1 MPTLILTLLV
11 IALLLT
17 DKFRASYIFMG
28 GALAMV
34 LIGVVSIDDFLGSF
48 SNKAVMTIFVL
59 IYLTSIVHKHFP
71 LILLLDRLF
80 SKARSSRAFLL
91 QMTSS
96 VSLFSSV
103 MNNTPIV
110 ALFIPYVYQWGKKN
124 NVAPSKLLIPLSYA
138 AIFGGMITVIGT
150 STNLV
155 LNGFLLS
162 RGEQELGFL
171 DFFIPGLGVTLVGI
185 VFLTLFSRR
194 LLPEHTTKDEEPE
207 GVLRE
212 YLAETKLES
221 SSPIVGK
228 TVTEAGLRNLDGVYL
243 AEIYRD
249 NKLLPTVA
257 PDEVLRANDRLY
269 FAGETNRVVD
279 VIEQFPGIS
288 WAKSEK
294 YDISEQADLVETV
307 IPANSLLH
315 DKTLKQVNFR
325 ERYDAAVIGIHRNGE
340 RIRGKLGEVVLQAGD
355 LLLITAGARFKS
367 RIKRG
372 KDLYTLQWVKETKKA
387 SRGGRFFLL
396 AMALFFGLSAFG
408 IIEFFMALLLSLTAA
423 IALGMFNSRELK
435 RNTNLDLLLILGGAI
450 TVGKGF
456 IESGAAGMI
465 TQPLVH
471 MLQGWSSYGILIV
484 LYLLTLLMTTFVT
497 NVAAVAIVFPVAYEL
512 VRTTGLDPTSVYLV
526 VAFGA
531 SAAFLTPVSY
541 QTNIMVYGPGKYTF
555 KNFLRIGVPFTFAY
569 SISALLLI
577 FALHEI

>member
-1 MPTLILTLLV
+1 
-11 IALLLT
+11 
-17 DKFRASYIFMG
+17 
-28 GALAMV
+28 MV
-34 LIGVVSIDDFLGSF
+34 LLGVVSIDDFLGSF
-48 SNKAVMTIFVL
+48 SNKAVMTIFLL
-59 IYLTSIVHKHFP
+59 IYLTSIVHRHYP
-71 LILLLDRLF
+71 LLSILDRFF
-80 SKARSSRAFLL
+80 SKAHSPRTFLF

-96 VSLFSSV
+96 VSFLSSV

-162 RGEQELGFL
+162 RGEQELRFA
-171 DFFIPGLGVTLVGI
+171 DFFLPGLGVTIVGI
-185 VFLTLFSRR
+185 VFLTLFSRH
-194 LLPEHTTKDEEPE
+194 LLPEHIIKKTEPE

-221 SSPIVGK
+221 TSPIVGK

-249 NKLLPTVA
+249 KKLLPTVA
-257 PDEVLRANDRLY
+257 PGEVLRANDRLY

-294 YDISEQADLVETV
+294 FDISEQADLVETV

-325 ERYDAAVIGIHRNGE
+325 DRYDAAVIGIHRNGE
-340 RIRGKLGEVVLQAGD
+340 RIRGKLGEIVLQAGD
-355 LLLITAGARFKS
+355 LLLLTAGEGFKN

-372 KDLYTLQWVKETKKA
+372 KDLYTLHWVKETKQGA
-387 SRGGRFFLL
+387 RGGRLFLL
-396 AMALFFGLSAFG
+396 AMMLFFGLSVFG
-408 IIEFFMALLLSLTAA
+408 IIEFFVALLLSLSTA

-435 RNTNLDLLLILGGAI
+435 SNTNLDLLLILGGAI

-465 TQPLVH
+465 TQPLLH
-471 MLQGWSSYGILIV
+471 ILQDWSSYGILII

-497 NVAAVAIVFPVAYEL
+497 KCSRCCHCF
-512 VRTTGLDPTSVYLV
+512 SC
-526 VAFGA
+526 
-531 SAAFLTPVSY
+531 
-541 QTNIMVYGPGKYTF
+541 
-555 KNFLRIGVPFTFAY
+555 GV
-569 SISALLLI
+569 
-577 FALHEI
+577 

>member
-1 MPTLILTLLV
+1 
-11 IALLLT
+11 
-17 DKFRASYIFMG
+17 MG

-34 LIGVVSIDDFLGSF
+34 LMGVVSIDDFLVSF
-48 SNKAVMTIFVL
+48 SNKAVMTIFLL
-59 IYLTSIVHKHFP
+59 IYLTSIIHRHFP
-71 LILLLDRLF
+71 LVSLLDRLF
-80 SKARSSRAFLL
+80 SKARSPRAFML

-96 VSLFSSV
+96 VSVFSSV

-162 RGEQELGFL
+162 RGERELTFT
-171 DFFIPGLGVTLVGI
+171 DFFLPGLGVTLVGI
-185 VFLTLFSRR
+185 AFLTLLSRR
-194 LLPEHTTKDEEPE
+194 LLPEHSTTDVEPK

-212 YLAETKLES
+212 YLAEAKLEPT
-221 SSPIVGK
+221 SPIVGK

-243 AEIYRD
+243 AEIYRED
-249 NKLLPTVA
+249 KLLPTVA
-257 PDEVLRANDRLY
+257 PGEVLRANDRLY

-279 VIEQFPGIS
+279 VIEQFPGIT

-294 YDISEQADLVETV
+294 FDISEQADLVETV
-307 IPANSLLH
+307 VPANSFLH

-325 ERYDAAVIGIHRNGE
+325 DRYDAAVIGIHRNGE
-340 RIRGKLGEVVLQAGD
+340 RVRGKLGEIVLQAGD
-355 LLLITAGARFKS
+355 LLLLTAGPNFKN
-367 RIKRG
+367 RIERG
-372 KDLYTLQWVKETKKA
+372 KDLYTLQWVKESKPA
-387 SRGGRFFLL
+387 PRGGRVFLL
-396 AMALFFGLSAFG
+396 SMVIFFGLTAFG
-408 IIEFFMALLLSLTAA
+408 VIDFFMALLLSLTAA
-423 IALGMFNSRELK
+423 IVLSMFNSRELK
-435 RNTNLDLLLILGGAI
+435 SNTNLDLLLILGGAI

-465 TQPLVH
+465 TQPLLHV
-471 MLQGWSSYGILIV
+471 LQGWSAHGILIV
-484 LYLLTLLMTTFVT
+484 LYLLTLVMTTFVT

-526 VAFGA
+526 LAFGA

-555 KNFLRIGVPFTFAY
+555 KNFLRIGIPFTFAY

-577 FALHEI
+577 FALHDI